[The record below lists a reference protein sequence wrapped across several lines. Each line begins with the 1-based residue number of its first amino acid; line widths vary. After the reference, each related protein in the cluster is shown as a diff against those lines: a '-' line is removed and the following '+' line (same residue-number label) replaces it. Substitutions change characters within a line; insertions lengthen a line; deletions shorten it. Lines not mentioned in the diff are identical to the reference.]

1 MSLSETPTRQPLLRM
16 EQISKQFPGVHA
28 LDQVDF
34 DLYEGEVHV
43 LLGENGAGKSTLMKV
58 LSGSVPRDSGR
69 VFIRG
74 EEIHQLTP
82 ERSQEL
88 GIGMVYQ
95 EFSLVPALTVAEN
108 IFLGQ
113 WPRKKSGR
121 VDWEKMVRQ
130 AKTSLTS
137 LGVSIDPRAEVRQ
150 LDVAEQQLTE
160 IARVLTKEPKIVLL
174 DEPTSALSDTERS
187 RLFEIIDRLRSR
199 GVGIVYISHILDEV
213 PLVGQRVSVLRD
225 GRLIKTLPVQET
237 DREMLISMMVGR
249 QLAELFPKE
258 SANITDV
265 VFRIENL
272 SVKDELYNLSCE
284 VRRGEILGIFG
295 LMGSGQTELARAIF
309 GLLPLSSGHIFI
321 DGKQV
326 AIHSPTDAI
335 RHGLG
340 LLTRDRRES
349 LVPMLPIPPNI
360 TLANVSQLAYS
371 KALNLSSERETA
383 KKYIQDLHIQPPAL
397 DRPVL
402 YLSGGNQQKVV
413 LARWLFSGAKV
424 LIFDEPTRGIDVGT
438 KAEVFSLMSQLAK
451 KGVGIIMISL
461 EMPEVLAMADRI
473 LVMREGT
480 FSGEYQAGEATQE
493 HLLRSASKILGG

>member
-69 VFIRG
+69 IFIRG

-187 RLFEIIDRLRSR
+187 RLFEIID
-199 GVGIVYISHILDEV
+199 VG
-213 PLVGQRVSVLRD
+213 
-225 GRLIKTLPVQET
+225 
-237 DREMLISMMVGR
+237 LIS
-249 QLAELFPKE
+249 K
-258 SANITDV
+258 
-265 VFRIENL
+265 
-272 SVKDELYNLSCE
+272 
-284 VRRGEILGIFG
+284 LGI
-295 LMGSGQTELARAIF
+295 M
-309 GLLPLSSGHIFI
+309 
-321 DGKQV
+321 V
-326 AIHSPTDAI
+326 ADDH
-335 RHGLG
+335 
-340 LLTRDRRES
+340 
-349 LVPMLPIPPNI
+349 
-360 TLANVSQLAYS
+360 
-371 KALNLSSERETA
+371 
-383 KKYIQDLHIQPPAL
+383 
-397 DRPVL
+397 
-402 YLSGGNQQKVV
+402 
-413 LARWLFSGAKV
+413 
-424 LIFDEPTRGIDVGT
+424 
-438 KAEVFSLMSQLAK
+438 
-451 KGVGIIMISL
+451 
-461 EMPEVLAMADRI
+461 
-473 LVMREGT
+473 
-480 FSGEYQAGEATQE
+480 
-493 HLLRSASKILGG
+493 